1 MSGHFTPTLHQ
12 VLEASRKLPDA
23 SVWPEKE
30 IAVAI
35 PVSGKSQL
43 VHFEKLRK
51 NRSSSASPVR
61 WIYNGEAIVSR

>member
-1 MSGHFTPTLHQ
+1 MSDHFTPTLHQ

-23 SVWPEKE
+23 SLWPEKE

-43 VHFEKLRK
+43 IHFEKLRK
-51 NRSSSASPVR
+51 NHSRSTSPVR
-61 WIYNGEAIVSR
+61 WTYNGKAIVSQ